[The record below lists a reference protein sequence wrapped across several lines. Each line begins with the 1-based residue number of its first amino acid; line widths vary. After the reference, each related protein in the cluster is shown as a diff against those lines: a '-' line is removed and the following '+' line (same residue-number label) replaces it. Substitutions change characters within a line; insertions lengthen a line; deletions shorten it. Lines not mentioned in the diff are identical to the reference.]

1 MTVADKKLSTL
12 RVSNAA
18 AAPWGHALLRDI
30 NFQLEPGAVLA
41 IAGPNGAGK
50 STLLRLICGEVRP
63 DSGAVEFSGRRL
75 SDWPIG
81 EVARSLAILPQMS
94 LLNFPYT
101 VEEVVLLG
109 RIPHASGL
117 ARDLEIAAAAMR
129 ATDTLALRERLYT
142 QLSGGEKQRT
152 QLARVFAQLSGDD
165 SLAGRLLL
173 LDEPT
178 SALDLAHQQQVL
190 TAVRKLSGAGC
201 AVVLVI
207 HDLNIAASI
216 ADRILVL
223 DGGRQVACGTP
234 ESVLTREL
242 FREVFHVD
250 VDITAHPLHSFPVIT
265 PCYAALP

>member
-1 MTVADKKLSTL
+1 VTVTDTRPPTL
-12 RVSNAA
+12 RVSSTA

-30 NFQLEPGAVLA
+30 NFQLEPGDILA

-50 STLLRLICGEVRP
+50 STLLRLISGEVRP
-63 DSGAVEFSGRRL
+63 DSGTLEFGGKSL
-75 SDWPIG
+75 SDWPIA
-81 EVARSLAILPQMS
+81 ELARSMAILPQMS

-109 RIPHASGL
+109 RTPHATGL
-117 ARDLEIAAAAMR
+117 ARDLQIAAAAMR
-129 ATDTLALRERLYT
+129 STDTLTLRERLYT

-152 QLARVFAQLSGDD
+152 QLARVFAQLSADASITGHM
-165 SLAGRLLL
+165 LL

-190 TAVRKLSGAGC
+190 ATVRDLSHAGC

-216 ADRILVL
+216 ADRVLVL
-223 DGGRQVACGTP
+223 DGGRQVACGA
-234 ESVLTREL
+234 SVDVLTREL

-250 VDITAHPLHSFPVIT
+250 VDITPHPLHGFPVIT
-265 PCYAALP
+265 PCYAALS

>member
-1 MTVADKKLSTL
+1 VTAPDTKPSTL

-30 NFQLEPGAVLA
+30 NFQLEPGAILA

-50 STLLRLICGEVRP
+50 STLLRLISGEVRP
-63 DSGAVEFSGRRL
+63 DSGTLEFRGRPL
-75 SDWPIG
+75 SDWPVG
-81 EVARSLAILPQMS
+81 ELARSLAILPQMS

-109 RIPHASGL
+109 RIPHATGL
-117 ARDLEIAAAAMR
+117 ARDLQIAAAAMR
-129 ATDTLALRERLYT
+129 STDTLALRERLYT

-152 QLARVFAQLSGDD
+152 QLARVFAQLSADA
-165 SLAGRLLL
+165 SITGRMLL

-190 TAVRKLSGAGC
+190 ATVRELSHAGC
-201 AVVLVI
+201 TVVLVI
-207 HDLNIAASI
+207 HDLNLAASI
-216 ADRILVL
+216 ADRVLVL
-223 DGGRQVACGTP
+223 DGGRQVVCGT
-234 ESVLTREL
+234 SGDVLTPEL
-242 FREVFHVD
+242 FRDVFRVE
-250 VDITAHPLHSFPVIT
+250 VDITPHPLHGFPVIT